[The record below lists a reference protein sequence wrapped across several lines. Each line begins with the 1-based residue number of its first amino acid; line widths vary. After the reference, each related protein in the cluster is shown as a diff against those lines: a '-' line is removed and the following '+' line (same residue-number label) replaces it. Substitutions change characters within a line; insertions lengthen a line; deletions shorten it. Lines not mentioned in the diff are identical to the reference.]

1 MLIDDLP
8 AGATLL
14 ERLQWQAL
22 SMQNLHAS
30 KMANRLVQLFGR
42 INRGRN
48 DYGVFLIN
56 GRDANNWL
64 RNERNLGLLPDLL
77 KKQILLGQHLHEQ
90 EGLREAEAMLGVI
103 DQIIDRD
110 ENWIEYYGN
119 SIEGLQIE
127 EEAQGKADAIES
139 RMTDAAL
146 AEVRYMSAVWGHDHP
161 AARNALET
169 QIEDTRRADSGLAGW
184 HNLWI
189 GQCLEREGDVEAAWR
204 EYERAR
210 SRLPGLAL
218 PRRPRSQAEGEAASS
233 PFEEKLRQL
242 LMIESPDTFKRE
254 LRQTKKALHDIE
266 DDGASSGQREEAIR
280 FFGEL
285 LGFAASRPDNDEGA
299 GPDVLWVDQKDE
311 EAIGFDSRLTRR
323 HPPNTTRRTLGRGTI
338 ISSGS

>member
-103 DQIIDRD
+103 DQII
-110 ENWIEYYGN
+110 
-119 SIEGLQIE
+119 
-127 EEAQGKADAIES
+127 S
-139 RMTDAAL
+139 R
-146 AEVRYMSAVWGHDHP
+146 
-161 AARNALET
+161 
-169 QIEDTRRADSGLAGW
+169 
-184 HNLWI
+184 
-189 GQCLEREGDVEAAWR
+189 
-204 EYERAR
+204 
-210 SRLPGLAL
+210 
-218 PRRPRSQAEGEAASS
+218 
-233 PFEEKLRQL
+233 
-242 LMIESPDTFKRE
+242 RE
-254 LRQTKKALHDIE
+254 LDR
-266 DDGASSGQREEAIR
+266 
-280 FFGEL
+280 
-285 LGFAASRPDNDEGA
+285 
-299 GPDVLWVDQKDE
+299 VLWQQHRGPADRGRSAGQGRCNRVPHDRRCL
-311 EAIGFDSRLTRR
+311 SRGPLHERR
-323 HPPNTTRRTLGRGTI
+323 LGA
-338 ISSGS
+338 